1 MTTGAVCRNKTKKM
15 SKSQTREQ
23 KQKAEAKA
31 KKNGEKEAQKKRCL
45 VTSPGWPK
53 LAWRGHGSDPR
64 FEHFSMSRFPMFL
77 QLALAVCHPSRSDA
91 SMYKSQKSLV
101 TCLLSQSSALRS
113 AWTGW
118 KWQIMPAHHSRE
130 GSKHSNPV
138 TPDRSPCIGV
148 CHCGVWHTARC
159 AQLLLLRH
167 QHLEPSRLSST
178 CSSSSIFPYS
188 TTFRTAHYYSNLSD
202 QNKYKY

>member
-1 MTTGAVCRNKTKKM
+1 M

-159 AQLLLLRH
+159 AQLLLRH
-167 QHLEPSRLSST
+167 LHLEHLVYPRLVHPLPSTLT
-178 CSSSSIFPYS
+178 LPHF
-188 TTFRTAHYYSNLSD
+188 TVHYYSNLSD
-202 QNKYKY
+202 ENKYKY